1 MLIEAL
7 AALRAPPTW
16 RCTIVGSSAA
26 DPAFVQQIT
35 GRAVNLGVADRITMT
50 GALADDDLDAAYQAA
65 DLLVAPSRTESYG
78 MAIADAL
85 ARGIP
90 VIASN
95 VGGIPLTVSPDRA
108 AILVPPDS
116 HALSTALERWMLDPA
131 LRRRLKAD
139 AVRGRAGLPRWSDT
153 VDRVA
158 EALVRVR

>member
-35 GRAVNLGVADRITMT
+35 ARAVDLGVADRITMT

-65 DLLVAPSRTESYG
+65 DLLVAPSRSESYG
-78 MAIADAL
+78 MAIVDAL

-95 VGGIPLTVSPDRA
+95 VG
-108 AILVPPDS
+108 
-116 HALSTALERWMLDPA
+116 
-131 LRRRLKAD
+131 
-139 AVRGRAGLPRWSDT
+139 
-153 VDRVA
+153 
-158 EALVRVR
+158 